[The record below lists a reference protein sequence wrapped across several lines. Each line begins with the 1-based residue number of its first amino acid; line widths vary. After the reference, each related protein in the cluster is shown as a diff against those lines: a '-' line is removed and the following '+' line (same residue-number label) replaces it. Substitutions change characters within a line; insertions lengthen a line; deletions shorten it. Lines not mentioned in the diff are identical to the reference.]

1 MASERAART
10 HRGIHELHWSYLRG
24 LLPAVAGGPVAPSDL
39 AMAAGGGRCRGHRDG
54 ADVAAPSESE
64 PMVSDERC
72 MTFTARTSGVG
83 VVRSLARCAFSL
95 LTNRARPVINRGVNG
110 RTFEPGTLRQ
120 TDVAG
125 AQS

>member
-1 MASERAART
+1 MTSERAART
-10 HRGIHELHWSYLRG
+10 RRGIHELHRSYLRR

-39 AMAAGGGRCRGHRDG
+39 GLASRRSRGRGDRDG
-54 ADVAAPSESE
+54 ADVAAPSGSE
-64 PMVSDERC
+64 PMVSEEGC
-72 MTFTARTSGVG
+72 VIFAARTSGVG
-83 VVRSLARCAFSL
+83 VVRSLGRCAFSL
-95 LTNRARPVINRGVNG
+95 LTNRSRPVINRGVNG